1 MKFEWDKSKNAA
13 NIKKHRIS
21 FDEAKEIFDG
31 PVFTWVD
38 DRHDYGEIR
47 QVSIGALGGFVAL
60 VVAHTE
66 RNDKC
71 RIISARKAKLKERD
85 RYYDYLKKKA

>member
-1 MKFEWDKSKNAA
+1 MEFDWDKSKNAT
-13 NIKKHRIS
+13 NIKKHKIS
-21 FDEAKEIFDG
+21 FNEAKELFDK

-47 QVSIGALGGFVAL
+47 RISIGELGGSVVL

-66 RNDKC
+66 RNNKC
-71 RIISARKAKLKERD
+71 RIISARKAKLKEREK
-85 RYYDYLKKKA
+85 YYDYIEKKA